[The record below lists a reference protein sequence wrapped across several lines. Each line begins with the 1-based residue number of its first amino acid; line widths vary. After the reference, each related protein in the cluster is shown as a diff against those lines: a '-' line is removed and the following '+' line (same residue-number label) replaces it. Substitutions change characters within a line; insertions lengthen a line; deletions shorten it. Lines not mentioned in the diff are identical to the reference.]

1 MLSLS
6 PRGTVRASMTT
17 SWMTGGFKTAGL
29 VTGGLLVALLAASP
43 ARAGFTTFSVGGDA
57 TTASIQT
64 TVDAF
69 RAALGNP
76 NNGNAAGPLFSG
88 RREINWDGGGATN
101 SSSSGSPL
109 TAFTNT
115 RGATFTTPGTGFL
128 QTPLADPVFIGINP
142 TYATTFSTFSPLRI
156 FTPTGSNVTD
166 SAFSIPGTSGATA
179 ATVGGFGA
187 VFSDVDVANQTT
199 IQFFDTGNN
208 LIFTAAAPRG
218 TVPTASLSFVGAI
231 ANAGERIARVRITTG
246 NSALG
251 PNDANGD
258 TTDVVVMDDF
268 LFAEPAAV
276 PEPAGLALVT
286 MGIIGLI
293 RPRRGHHPSR

>member
-1 MLSLS
+1 MATVSTTNVVDRFIGIMSLALAGALLSLPIES
-6 PRGTVRASMTT
+6 SAAPIIFSAS
-17 SWMTGGFKTAGL
+17 GAD
-29 VTGGLLVALLAASP
+29 AA
-43 ARAGFTTFSVGGDA
+43 A
-57 TTASIQT
+57 IQN

-69 RAALGNP
+69 RAGLGA
-76 NNGNAAGPLFSG
+76 NNGNVAGSQPTG
-88 RREINWDGGGATN
+88 HREINWDGGGATN